1 MHGSFLNV
9 LNDVVSLGFEKK
21 KKKGTKRYR
30 FVLGQGSYIFFLFL
44 CSHLKT
50 LISLKSC
57 TQSLSTPNDKHHTR

>member
-9 LNDVVSLGFEKK
+9 LNDVVSHGFGK

-30 FVLGQGSYIFFLFL
+30 FVLGQGSCIFFLFL

-57 TQSLSTPNDKHHTR
+57 TQSLSTPDDKHHTR